1 MATTAN
7 EPVISMTSAEGAPR
21 QGTTRLGLTW
31 PRVLLAGFFTFAGVM
46 HFVKPEPYAAII
58 PPWLPNAPLLVALS
72 GAFEILGGLGVLAP
86 RTRRAAGWGLIAL
99 LIAVFPANV
108 QMLHLAYVFKRP
120 RSGRRRSGF
129 AYRSSCRSS
138 GGFGEWR
145 HDATHE
151 RPARGRYL

>member
-7 EPVISMTSAEGAPR
+7 EPVISMTSAEGAPK
-21 QGTTRLGLTW
+21 QGTTGLGLTW
-31 PRVLLAGFFTFAGVM
+31 PRVLLAGFFAFAGVM
-46 HFVKPEPYAAII
+46 HFVKPELYAAII

-108 QMLHLAYVFKRP
+108 QMLHLAYVFNASTLWKAALWFRLPLQLPLIWWVWEMAARP
-120 RSGRRRSGF
+120 G
-129 AYRSSCRSS
+129 
-138 GGFGEWR
+138 
-145 HDATHE
+145 T
-151 RPARGRYL
+151 